1 MTTQLRAGPEHVGE
15 LVVALPADQ
24 LQLAPATRSVLGLI
38 AAPLAQ
44 ALHAVRLSEQV
55 QASRGRVIAALEE
68 ERRRMRRDLHDGLG
82 PTLTG
87 IAYSADAASN
97 LVSSDVDGA
106 AQVLR
111 ELRSDAAEA
120 ITEIR
125 RIVHDLRPK
134 ALDELGLVAA
144 VAQRVSRLRVAD
156 GRMLHVEITAPDTLP
171 ELTAALEVVA
181 YRVTVEAVTNVAR
194 HSGVASALVTFTITP
209 EQALSLTIE
218 DQGHSPEPWRPG
230 VGLKSMRERVE
241 QIGGTLDVHAS
252 PTGGRVTAT
261 IPLNITPTS
270 LISPDPDHAK
280 RSFPNG

>member
-1 MTTQLRAGPEHVGE
+1 VTTKLWAGPEHVGD
-15 LVVALPADQ
+15 LVVALPSDQ

-55 QASRGRVIAALEE
+55 QASRGRVIAALED

-97 LVSSDVDGA
+97 LVSSDADGA

-120 ITEIR
+120 IVEIR
-125 RIVHDLRPK
+125 RIVHGLRPK

-144 VAQRVSRLRVAD
+144 VEQRVSRLRAAD
-156 GRMLHVEITAPDTLP
+156 GRMLQVEITAPDTLP
-171 ELTAALEVVA
+171 ELPAALEVVA
-181 YRVTVEAVTNVAR
+181 YRVAVEAVTNVAR
-194 HSGVASALVTFTITP
+194 HSGVAAALVTFTVTP
-209 EQALSLTIE
+209 GQAL
-218 DQGHSPEPWRPG
+218 R
-230 VGLKSMRERVE
+230 RR
-241 QIGGTLDVHAS
+241 
-252 PTGGRVTAT
+252 
-261 IPLNITPTS
+261 N
-270 LISPDPDHAK
+270 
-280 RSFPNG
+280 